1 MYRLHFV
8 NFEYLLIQQYF
19 LWCLRETILCDKPS
33 RKLQIEIVKVL
44 NDATDTKKWMYFKS
58 NSISNRWG
66 LINYNQA
73 ANYSKF
79 KYFHKVSMELS

>member
-44 NDATDTKKWMYFKS
+44 NDATDTKK
-58 NSISNRWG
+58 
-66 LINYNQA
+66 
-73 ANYSKF
+73 
-79 KYFHKVSMELS
+79 